1 MLGKADEQD
10 KLADSGKRKKKKK
23 KKEKEKSEIKVA
35 SLRMQVGLILTP
47 EMGVSEGCKER
58 EIGDWKLKECACL
71 VGDREEGEKMVM
83 SRRREGNKL

>member
-1 MLGKADEQD
+1 
-10 KLADSGKRKKKKK
+10 
-23 KKEKEKSEIKVA
+23 
-35 SLRMQVGLILTP
+35 MQVGLILTP